1 MVADN
6 PFFWVV
12 MGGEGEGDL
21 LSPPSRPNRGN
32 PEEVFMNPA
41 KVITFT

>member
-12 MGGEGEGDL
+12 MGGKGGDL
-21 LSPPSRPNRGN
+21 LSRPSRPNRGN